1 MDSEMEPAEFTREDG
16 SGGWGSGLLW
26 PALRLIVAA
35 GLIVA
40 AVHWVLASGES
51 ISPGSDASADA
62 IQPHPVPD
70 PESRTPADNG
80 DREITI
86 RRSRSGHFMLDA
98 FVDGAK
104 LQFLVDTGASNLVL
118 SRDDAAKAGV
128 NMDNLAF
135 SERYQTAN
143 GVALGAPVTLREF
156 RIGAFELHDVR
167 ATVMSAPMPFSLLGV
182 SVLSRFSSHEV
193 AGDKMT
199 LRW

>member
-1 MDSEMEPAEFTREDG
+1 MGSKMERAELTGGED

-26 PALRLIVAA
+26 PALRLVAAA
-35 GLIVA
+35 GLIAA
-40 AVHWVLASGES
+40 AVHWVFAPGES
-51 ISPGSDASADA
+51 ISPRSDATAEA
-62 IQPHPVPD
+62 IQSHPLPEPEVP
-70 PESRTPADNG
+70 SVAANG
-80 DREITI
+80 DREITV
-86 RRSRSGHFMLDA
+86 RADRGGHFMLDA

-128 NMDNLAF
+128 NMDNLAY

-167 ATVMSAPMPFSLLGV
+167 ATVIASPMPFSLLGM
-182 SVLSRFSSHEV
+182 SVLSHEV
-193 AGDKMT
+193 SGSKLT